1 MDVTIRVKDLGHFS
15 VPKFTKHDLGYSG
28 MHYIYNY
35 IYIQYAHSVSVT
47 CSSMLFCCFAGFDL
61 TILDVLLQLEL
72 KMLMRLRGTPCF
84 QS

>member
-35 IYIQYAHSVSVT
+35 IYIYSMRIQSALHALP
-47 CSSMLFCCFAGFDL
+47 CSSVALQ
-61 TILDVLLQLEL
+61 VLI
-72 KMLMRLRGTPCF
+72 
-84 QS
+84 